1 MFNFGKKKIAIVGA
15 GNAGCITALHY
26 SRYLDPSGVDIV
38 IYHDPTIPIERV
50 GQGTVVSPT
59 ELIANVLDIDWH
71 NNPIDATFKSGVLYE
86 GWGKKKEKIFHNF
99 PMDSMAMHYVP
110 QKLSNVVL
118 ESGKFKVIEKQI
130 DDLEQEIDADV
141 IFDCRGG
148 KDRNEDNY
156 ETLINPLNSVLL
168 YNRPGTDSTLLYTR
182 SVATPNGWTFI
193 IPNKGS
199 ISYGYLYNNTITSSK
214 EARSDF
220 LERFE
225 LPEIDGELFFYNYV
239 AKNIFVGE
247 RTVLNGNK
255 CFFLDPLE
263 ATATDF
269 YHSVCK
275 YAWDYLRD
283 KDKNALNLGL
293 QKVAREVQTFI
304 LWHYQFGSKYDTPFW
319 KYAKSLPFKRDFRF
333 NNMFKTKDLT
343 QTYGFWVY
351 PTFRIWKMYTS

>member
-110 QKLSNVVL
+110 QKLSNAVL

-225 LPEIDGELFFYNYV
+225 LPEVDGELHFSNYV
-239 AKNIFVGE
+239 AKNMFVGE
-247 RTVLNGNK
+247 RTAINGNRYS
-255 CFFLDPLE
+255 FLEPLE
-263 ATATDF
+263 ATALDT
-269 YHSVCK
+269 YELVAR
-275 YAWDYLRD
+275 YAWSHFVDD
-283 KDKNALNLGL
+283 VKKEICNTEMKAVMN
-293 QKVAREVQTFI
+293 EVQNFI
-304 LWHYQFGSKYDTPFW
+304 LWHYQAGSQYDSPFW
-319 KYAKSLPFKRDFRF
+319 KYAKSLPFNPGYRFRRMMRDNVDEKYGNWSPRS
-333 NNMFKTKDLT
+333 FK
-343 QTYGFWVY
+343 
-351 PTFRIWKMYTS
+351 IWRMNT